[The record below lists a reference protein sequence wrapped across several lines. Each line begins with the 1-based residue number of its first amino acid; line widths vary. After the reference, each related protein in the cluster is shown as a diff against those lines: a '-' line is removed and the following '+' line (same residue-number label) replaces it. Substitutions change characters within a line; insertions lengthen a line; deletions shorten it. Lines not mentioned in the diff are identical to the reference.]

1 MILVRLPRMHEYDSK
16 PWERAQSAG
25 RRSNSPWTL
34 EPPNLEGHRL
44 EICVRG
50 RSGCEVGHNCVLRCH
65 LRSQRRCSETAR
77 LSRALA
83 GYHKRH
89 RSMIPLC
96 RKQLTCRLSMTVAL
110 LRWRRQHLR
119 SVSSLMLD
127 ETRSQEAVLWILKHT
142 PTYSKSFPMRV
153 EPPRNAEQLVKLG
166 S

>member
-1 MILVRLPRMHEYDSK
+1 MHSRTV
-16 PWERAQSAG
+16 W
-25 RRSNSPWTL
+25 
-34 EPPNLEGHRL
+34 
-44 EICVRG
+44 VRG
-50 RSGCEVGHNCVLRCH
+50 WSH
-65 LRSQRRCSETAR
+65 LRSTVPSAQPASLFRDSR

-96 RKQLTCRLSMTVAL
+96 RKQLTGRLSMTVAL